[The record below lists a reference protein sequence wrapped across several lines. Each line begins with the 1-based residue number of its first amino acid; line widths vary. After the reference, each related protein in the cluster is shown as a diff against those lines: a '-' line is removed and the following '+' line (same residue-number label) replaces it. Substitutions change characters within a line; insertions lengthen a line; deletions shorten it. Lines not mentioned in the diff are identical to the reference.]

1 MNFKINFAYL
11 FLFLSV
17 LFWAGN
23 FIVGKYASYYQIPPW
38 SGNFY
43 RWFFAWLILLPF
55 TFTEII
61 SKKNYILENYKFYI
75 LLGITSVT
83 IFNSIVYYSLNF
95 TQVISGVL
103 MISTIPVMIMFI
115 SSILKIER
123 TNIFQILGVIC
134 SFIGVI
140 LIITKANFDLLV
152 NLDFNK
158 GDLTMVIAMLSWATY
173 SALLKKRKHE
183 LSQLSLLEVIIT
195 FGLIFL
201 IPIYITEYS
210 LGFEITLNKPFI
222 LVLIYVV
229 LFPGLAAFICWIKG
243 ISLIG
248 PNRSG
253 VFLHLMPILSALMA
267 MIIFKEKFML
277 YHLLGAFFILS
288 GIILSNRKSTNALS
302 SYFRRLSKYITAVCR
317 FKKTILKV

>member
-1 MNFKINFAYL
+1 MNLKINIAYL

-23 FIVGKYASYYQIPPW
+23 FIVGKYASYHQIPPF
-38 SGNFY
+38 SLNFY

-55 TFTEII
+55 TYKEII

-134 SFIGVI
+134 SFVGVI

-288 GIILSNRKSTNALS
+288 GIILSNRKSTNA
-302 SYFRRLSKYITAVCR
+302 
-317 FKKTILKV
+317 